1 MRLTVAGKIT
11 VLILIAGL
19 LFGGYNYLKR
29 SGGAL
34 GPAAPDKPTVNA
46 PKIDLPSGNNAGND
60 TDTGTGDTPT
70 TPVALPGSEPGCT
83 NLPEVRLLGYAWNAH
98 MGLHFANGGPQ
109 AAKNSLMCKN
119 GVNLKYARQDDNSKL
134 TEALVTFATEL
145 KNGNPHPKKGAHFVT
160 VMGDGSPAFIKG
172 LNDALRRIGP
182 EYQCKIIGAAGFSR
196 GEDKFMGPPE
206 WKQNPRAAMGGV
218 VAGVLRDG
226 DWNIAQK
233 WLGDNGLRT
242 NTDEKTYDPDALNWV
257 STNDYLDAAEKY
269 ITGYSEERPVVRNGR
284 RTGEKKRITVNG
296 VVTWTPGDVNVA
308 KKKGGLVSIVSTKEY
323 STQMPCVIIGI
334 DKWMKQNRKIV
345 EGMLTAIAEGGDQI
359 KKNPAA
365 LDRGAEISAAV
376 YNEEDGAYWKKYFSV
391 VKEAD
396 ATGLEVELGGSS
408 VNNLADMLL
417 TFGLAPGSDNTFAA
431 TYEVFG
437 NVVVSQYPDIVPSVY
452 PVSQI
457 LDTSYLKA
465 IAGRNTAKTTAAVAE
480 VKKDIKAGFATA
492 TKKPITT
499 ISRKQWNIPFAT
511 GQANFSPTAATTLQ
525 KLKRDLLV
533 AGNTVVELHGHT
545 DNVGNPQANMQ
556 LSENRAFAVKQWLEK
571 QAPANFPEGRI
582 RVFAHG
588 QMNPIAP
595 NSTEAGRSRNRR
607 VEVIIGAGT

>member
-11 VLILIAGL
+11 VLIVIAGL
-19 LFGGYNYLKR
+19 LFGGYRFLKQ
-29 SGGAL
+29 SGSAI

-46 PKIDLPSGNNAGND
+46 PKIDLPTGN
-60 TDTGTGDTPT
+60 TGGDGGTTGGTTT
-70 TPVALPGSEPGCT
+70 TPVALPGSEPGCAELT
-83 NLPEVRLLGYAWNAH
+83 EVRLLGYAWNAH

-145 KNGNPHPKKGAHFVT
+145 KNGNPQPKKGAHFVT

-206 WKQNPRAAMGGV
+206 WKANPRQAMGGV

-269 ITGYSEERPVVRNGR
+269 ITGYSEERPVVRNGK

-308 KKKGGLVSIVSTKEY
+308 TKKGGLVSIVSTKEY

-345 EGMLTAIAEGGDQI
+345 EGMLTAIGEGSDQI
-359 KKNPAA
+359 KNNPAA

-376 YNEEDGAYWKKYFSV
+376 YKEEDGTYWKKYFNV

-396 ATGLEVELGGSS
+396 KTGLEVELGGSS
-408 VNNLADMLL
+408 VNNIADMLL
-417 TFGLAPGSDNTFAA
+417 TFGLAPGSANTFAA
-431 TYEVFG
+431 TYQVFG
-437 NVVVSQYPDIVPSVY
+437 EVVVAQYPDIVPSVY
-452 PVSQI
+452 PVEQI
-457 LDTSYLKA
+457 LDMSYLRA
-465 IAGRNTAKTTAAVAE
+465 IAARNAAKTTAAVAE
-480 VKKDIKAGFATA
+480 VKAEAKATF
-492 TKKPITT
+492 TKKTPIKT
-499 ISRKQWNIPFAT
+499 ISRKQWNIPFQT
-511 GQANFSPTAATTLQ
+511 GRAVFSPAATKGLQ
-525 KLKRDLLV
+525 QMKRDLLV

-545 DNVGNPQANMQ
+545 DNVGDPRANQQ
-556 LSENRAFAVKQWLEK
+556 LSESRAFAVKQWLEK

-588 QMNPIAP
+588 QSNPVAP
-595 NSTEAGRSRNRR
+595 NSTDAGRARNRR
-607 VEVIIGAGT
+607 VEVIIGAGA